1 VAGVTTVVGILVGLA
16 AWAVLDRGGRTAAR
30 AVRGGSGP
38 GAAVPRA
45 GTGPP
50 GRDRFALGRLRRR
63 RGPQGVELVRVV
75 VTQVGA
81 LLRSGASPGAAWER
95 ATGVRVDPSGVPRVD
110 DLARHLGST
119 ATARAVV
126 AACRLAGDVGSPLVS
141 VLEEVAASLA
151 ADAEAQAARDAA
163 LAGPRA
169 TTRVL
174 LWLPAVGVLLGY
186 VLGAD
191 PVATAL
197 DGGIGTVGVLLGV
210 LLLLAGRAWSGRLV
224 AHARAAGDEP

>member
-1 VAGVTTVVGILVGLA
+1 VTAVVGVLVA
-16 AWAVLDRGGRTAAR
+16 FAVWCVVDPGGRRASV
-30 AVRGGSGP
+30 AVRGGLAPGTLAGGARAVGGRSG
-38 GAAVPRA
+38 GA
-45 GTGPP
+45 
-50 GRDRFALGRLRRR
+50 DRRRRR
-63 RGPQGVELVRVV
+63 RGSRRDDPAEADAVRLV

-81 LLRSGASPGAAWER
+81 LLRAGQPPGAAWER
-95 ATGVRVDPSGVPRVD
+95 TTGVRVDATGTPRAT
-110 DLARHLGST
+110 DLAAHVGGD

-126 AACRLAGDVGSPLVS
+126 AACRVAGDVGAPLAT
-141 VLEEVAASLA
+141 VLDEVAASIA
-151 ADAEAQAARDAA
+151 AEAESRAAREAA

-197 DGGIGTVGVLLGV
+197 DGGVGTGALLLGV
-210 LLLLAGRAWSGRLV
+210 LLLAVGRAWSARLV
-224 AHARAAGDEP
+224 DRARVAGEEP